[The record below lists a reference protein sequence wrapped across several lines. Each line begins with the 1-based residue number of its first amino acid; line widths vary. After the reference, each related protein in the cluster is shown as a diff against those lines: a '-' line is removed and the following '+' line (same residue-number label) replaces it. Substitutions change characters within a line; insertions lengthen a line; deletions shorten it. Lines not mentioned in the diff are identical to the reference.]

1 MAFWAV
7 GISLIGNLLWEMI
20 ALLSYKGIKVVF
32 WYRIVSLSLK
42 LDNFVDSISVQSYNS
57 SSVLEVLIPLT
68 FLDQKV
74 EDIFPY
80 SACTVTPLHLAV
92 SVPSL
97 CSFCHPSVRFL
108 HCLCNELMSH
118 LK

>member
-92 SVPSL
+92 NPDLS
-97 CSFCHPSVRFL
+97 
-108 HCLCNELMSH
+108 
-118 LK
+118 